1 MSLEYLGK
9 IMSEYPN
16 EPLTIGSG
24 LSGDS
29 YNTPVGVDTS
39 ILTPYNETLLLDRG
53 YIFTA
58 SSATTTY
65 NLADAWTNYD
75 CLKIEFAKPN
85 GDGTQ
90 QYGTNIIRIKP
101 GTTGFN
107 IYSWHAQNNADDG
120 ICMMYRCTWNNTSS
134 FKVAKT
140 KTTFLN
146 TGDAAYYCVQTSAN
160 SATNWVNTMINRVWG
175 VNRKV

>member
-1 MSLEYLGK
+1 MSMDYLGK
-9 IMSEYPN
+9 IMCENPV

-29 YNTPVGVDTS
+29 YNTPVGVDTNV
-39 ILTPYNETLLLDRG
+39 LTPYNETLLLDRG
-53 YIFTA
+53 YVFTA

-65 NLADAWTNYD
+65 NLSDAWTNYD
-75 CLKIEFAKPN
+75 CLKIEFSKPN
-85 GDGTQ
+85 GDNTRT
-90 QYGTNIIRIKP
+90 YGSNIIRIKP

-107 IYSWHAQNNADDG
+107 IYSWNAQNTAEDG
-120 ICMMYRCTWNNTSS
+120 LCIMYRCTWNNVSS

-140 KTTFLN
+140 KMVVLN
-146 TGDAAYYCVQTSAN
+146 TGDAAYSCFETSAN
-160 SATNWVNTMINRVWG
+160 SATNWANTMINRVWG